1 MYEPQKNE
9 SNVQQ
14 EPKIKNPE
22 HAEYKDVF
30 WGVLFVLQILTVIGL
45 ACSLYDHF
53 ILLVTIILS

>member
-1 MYEPQKNE
+1 MYEPQTSE
-9 SNVQQ
+9 SNVHQ

-45 ACSLYDHF
+45 ACSLYDQF
-53 ILLVTIILS
+53 IIVKIILS